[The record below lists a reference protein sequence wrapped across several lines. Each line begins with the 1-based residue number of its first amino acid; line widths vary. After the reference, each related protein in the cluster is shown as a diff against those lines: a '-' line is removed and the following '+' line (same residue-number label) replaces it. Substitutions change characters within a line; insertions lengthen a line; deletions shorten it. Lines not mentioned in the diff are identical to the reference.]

1 RRGAQEI
8 SRWTEHPSIA
18 LRLELE
24 TAMLEIYKRIGSQV
38 ILTSTLKDEE
48 YSNDKYSKIGGV
60 NAVNY
65 SHHQDCKIL
74 NKQYARDFSTLIAGF
89 EGIIL

>member
-24 TAMLEIYKRIGSQV
+24 TAFYLLIGFYVIWPLFAHLTGKSEIFLGFLSFWRVS
-38 ILTSTLKDEE
+38 
-48 YSNDKYSKIGGV
+48 V
-60 NAVNY
+60 N
-65 SHHQDCKIL
+65 
-74 NKQYARDFSTLIAGF
+74 
-89 EGIIL
+89 IID